1 VQADVQSAVQPNLR
15 QLPWSEQFFEA
26 LRLLRV
32 CLLAPVLVFV
42 TLALPP
48 QVHDLY
54 RTLAEGRN
62 WPQIAATVLLLL
74 LAAYL
79 TYRAGRHRA
88 LVREAYTRRGEG
100 AFLRACL
107 RWGPAVCAALL
118 LAAVAGGIYFTASE
132 LPEPKGID
140 EEIDKTLAKMGG
152 TRRELVIAA
161 ATLAGAGLLF
171 LLFPLV
177 EAWRRRGAP
186 ARPPSAFAFSALWQ
200 VLAVAVACAMVGM
213 VFFPMVSI
221 PVAQGLGSLAV
232 FLIFLSVL
240 LVVLST
246 LQTWSD
252 RQGIPWLFLLL
263 LWPLGLA
270 IFEGGTTHYPRFVDT
285 PSKGVGLI
293 QVQYALVDWY
303 RDRKD
308 KDAYANVPY
317 PVYLIAA
324 EGGGLYAAQFTANV
338 LARLQDICPNFAQH
352 VFAISSVSGG
362 SLGASVF
369 SSLAKKHARNGPW
382 EPCKVG
388 PTVFQDKVRKILNQ
402 DFLAPI
408 VARAF
413 FADILQVFL
422 PRALLV
428 PQFSRGRALEESIE
442 HAWAQVEGEA
452 NNPFS
457 APFLSHWRSDDAGPA
472 LLLNTT
478 SVNDGRQVVVT
489 PMGSDTNVVNE
500 AGQLHLVPGFPTDQ
514 DLTLGAAVGLSGRFP
529 WILPVATIGDTGLAL
544 VDGAYFEG
552 SGVEALSMVRN
563 ALRQFEVKP
572 TGPGDTDPY
581 ISVHVIVIGSV
592 KPPAGA
598 LLSIDEVTPPLRT
611 MLLTRERRGY
621 IAFNNMRDFNLAVQC
636 PPVRPQAM
644 IAAQLEGGA
653 VHCASPPPQVAR
665 LNYEYFKLPLGWQ
678 LSHGMRSIIE
688 RHSMG
693 RCFEPGALAAPDAP
707 LDEELEQAREYL
719 TQNSLLP
726 VEVANHLSAGRAGG
740 DGGLKACE

>member
-1 VQADVQSAVQPNLR
+1 MQSHVQSDMRPQ
-15 QLPWSEQFFEA
+15 PWSEQIFEA
-26 LRLLRV
+26 LRVLRMSLVAPILV
-32 CLLAPVLVFV
+32 CL

-48 QVHDLY
+48 QVRDLY
-54 RTLAEGRN
+54 RTLAENKN
-62 WPQIAATVLLLL
+62 WPQIAATVLLLV

-88 LVREAYTRRGEG
+88 LVHEAHASGREGT
-100 AFLRACL
+100 FLRACL
-107 RWGPAVCAALL
+107 QWGPALCGGLL
-118 LAAVAGGIYFTASE
+118 LAAAAGGIFLTASE

-140 EEIDKTLAKMGG
+140 EEIDRTLAAMGN
-152 TRRELVIAA
+152 TRRELILAA
-161 ATLAGAGLLF
+161 AAVAGAGVLF
-171 LLFPLV
+171 LLFPLI
-177 EAWRRRGAP
+177 ETWRRGKGA
-186 ARPPSAFAFSALWQ
+186 ARSAADYAFAPLWQ
-200 VLAVAVACAMVGM
+200 IVFLAVATAMVGM
-213 VFFPMVSI
+213 ALFPTVSV
-221 PVAQGLGSLAV
+221 PVSQGLGSLAV
-232 FLIFLSVL
+232 FLVFVCVLLVALSVL
-240 LVVLST
+240 QS
-246 LQTWSD
+246 WSD
-252 RQGIPWLFLLL
+252 RQGIPWVFLLL
-263 LWPLGLA
+263 VWLLGLS
-270 IFEGGTTHYPRFVDT
+270 IVDGGTTHQARFVDT

-308 KDAYANVPY
+308 KDAFANVPY

-369 SSLAKKHARNGPW
+369 SSLAKKHARNGPA

-388 PTVFQDKVRKILNQ
+388 STVFQQKVQKILNQ

-413 FADILQVFL
+413 FADFLQIFL
-422 PRALLV
+422 PRPLLV
-428 PQFSRGRALEESIE
+428 AQFSRGRALEESIE
-442 HAWAQVEGEA
+442 YAWAQVEGAA
-452 NNPFS
+452 NNPF
-457 APFLSHWRSDDAGPA
+457 AEPFLSHWRSDDAGPA
-472 LLLNTT
+472 LILNTT
-478 SVNDGRQVVVT
+478 SVNDGRQVVIT
-489 PMGSDTNVVNE
+489 PVGSDANVVNE
-500 AGQLHLVPGFPTDQ
+500 AGQLHLVPGFPTDK

-552 SGVEALSMVRN
+552 SGVEALGMVRN

-572 TGPGDTDPY
+572 TSAGDTDPY
-581 ISVHVIVIGSV
+581 IAVHVIVIGSV
-592 KPPAGA
+592 RPPAGA
-598 LLSIDEVTPPLRT
+598 LASIDEVTPPLRT

-621 IAFNNMRDFNLAVQC
+621 IAYNNMRDYNLAVDC

-644 IAAQLEGGA
+644 IAAQLGGA
-653 VHCASPPPQVAR
+653 SAIHCASAPPQVAR

-678 LSHGMRSIIE
+678 LSNGMRGIIE
-688 RHSMG
+688 RHSKG
-693 RCFEPGALAAPDAP
+693 RCFEPSVPVSQNAP

-726 VEVANHLSAGRAGG
+726 IEVANHLSAGRG
-740 DGGLKACE
+740 DGGLKACD